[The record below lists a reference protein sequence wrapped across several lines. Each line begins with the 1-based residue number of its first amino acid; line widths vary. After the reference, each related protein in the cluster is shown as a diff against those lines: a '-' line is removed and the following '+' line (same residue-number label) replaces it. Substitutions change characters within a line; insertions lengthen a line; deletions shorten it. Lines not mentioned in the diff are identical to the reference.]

1 MSRLRANQ
9 ITNENANGAP
19 NFPHGLTVTGIVT
32 ATTSA
37 TSMSQIVVGSAVT
50 ANSNGVDTVGIVTA
64 GTFKDKAGGTFAPNP
79 TTTRG
84 DLIIRG
90 VSVNERLAIG
100 SAGQVLKVNSGANG
114 LEYGVGGRI
123 LQVVSVSKGD
133 KQSWTGT
140 AETEITNL
148 APTITPSSASNK
160 ILVLGTLYTSSDVA
174 SITSFNVVKR
184 SINSGSFTTIGNH
197 IDASDSNS
205 TQAHGHG
212 GTFNGTW
219 NLYNSSINFLDSPNT
234 TNAIVYKWFFRS
246 ESSGGTTYVNRTG
259 RNNTVYHPKT
269 ISTLTL
275 MEVAV

>member
-1 MSRLRANQ
+1 MADGT
-9 ITNENANGAP
+9 IAT
-19 NFPHGLTVTGIVT
+19 T
-32 ATTSA
+32 AT
-37 TSMSQIVVGSAVT
+37 
-50 ANSNGVDTVGIVTA
+50 A
-64 GTFKDKAGGTFAPNP
+64 GK
-79 TTTRG
+79 
-84 DLIIRG
+84 
-90 VSVNERLAIG
+90 
-100 SAGQVLKVNSGANG
+100 
-114 LEYGVGGRI
+114 I

-140 AETEITNL
+140 AKTEITNL

-234 TNAIVYKWFFRS
+234 TNAIVYKWFLRS
-246 ESSGGTTYVNRTG
+246 EDPGSTMYINRTG
-259 RNNTVYHPKT
+259 RNNTIYHPKT
-269 ISTLTL
+269 ISVLTL
-275 MEVAV
+275 MEIAA

>member
-1 MSRLRANQ
+1 MSS
-9 ITNENANGAP
+9 IK
-19 NFPHGLTVTGIVT
+19 LTADSG
-32 ATTSA
+32 
-37 TSMSQIVVGSAVT
+37 
-50 ANSNGVDTVGIVTA
+50 
-64 GTFKDKAGGTFAPNP
+64 GGTFEIKAPSSSGN
-79 TTTRG
+79 TR
-84 DLIIRG
+84 
-90 VSVNERLAIG
+90 
-100 SAGQVLKVNSGANG
+100 VLTLPDTHNLTLNG
-114 LEYGVGGRI
+114 GKI

-160 ILVLGTLYTSSDVA
+160 ILVLGTLYSSNSIA
-174 SITSFNVVKR
+174 SITAYNVVKR

-197 IDASDSNS
+197 IDVSDSNS

-212 GTFNGTW
+212 GPFNGTW
-219 NLYNSSINFLDSPNT
+219 NLMNSSINFLDSPNT